1 MLPRR
6 PTERLGDY
14 DLVRELG
21 EGGFGT
27 VYEARKQRIDKPVA
41 LKVLHP
47 HLVKD
52 AEIVGRFQREA
63 RAAARFRHPH
73 IVSVADV
80 GEAGGAHFIEMELLD
95 GESLKSRLTREGRL
109 SARDA
114 VDVLVPVCSAASAVH
129 DEGIVHRDLKPA
141 NVFLTEPLPGVVHP
155 KLLDFGIAKLR
166 DTSRELTESDAFLGS
181 VSYMAPE
188 QMYDAKS
195 ADARSDQ
202 WSLAVMAYEC
212 LTGRLPFRASSVP
225 EAVTA
230 VLSGRFPKPRELNP
244 EIPAALEDAI
254 LRAMEREPERRHT
267 SVKDFG
273 ALLLPFASA
282 RVRETYATSFPCAET
297 APAPVTL
304 APPQEAIETSSVR
317 ESLAPPPKRSP
328 RVVVSVSA
336 ALTLLAVLGAAW
348 RFTAQRAPSTSARP
362 VTVAV
367 RDVPVPARAPVVVA
381 ERSAET
387 DAAPPPAPIAESVP
401 AALPT
406 ATTRAHRTTRTR
418 PSRSN
423 EPAVD
428 AGVAIGSRGV
438 TIL

>member
-27 VYEARKQRIDKPVA
+27 VYEARKLRIDKPVA

-47 HLVKD
+47 HMVKD
-52 AEIVGRFQREA
+52 AEVVGRFQREA

-80 GEAGGAHFIEMELLD
+80 GEASGAHFIEMELLD

-109 SARDA
+109 SARDT
-114 VDVLVPVCSAASAVH
+114 VDVLIPVFSAVSAVH

-181 VSYMAPE
+181 VAYMAPE

-212 LTGRLPFRASSVP
+212 LTGRLPFRANSVP

-230 VLSGRFPKPRELNP
+230 VLSGSFPRPRELAP
-244 EIPAALEDAI
+244 DIPAPLEDAV
-254 LRAMEREPERRHT
+254 LRAMERDPQRRHA

-273 ALLLPFASA
+273 ALLLSYASA
-282 RVRETYATSFPCAET
+282 RVRETYAPSFPGPET
-297 APAPVTL
+297 TQAPVTL
-304 APPQEAIETSSVR
+304 APRDEPPESRSVQESA
-317 ESLAPPPKRSP
+317 APLPKRSP
-328 RVVVSVSA
+328 RAVVALSA
-336 ALTLLAVLGAAW
+336 ALTLLAVLGVAW
-348 RFTAQRAPSTSARP
+348 RLTAQRAPERIARP
-362 VTVAV
+362 VIVPERGVPSPV
-367 RDVPVPARAPVVVA
+367 RAPEIAATRPTETDASRSPAPVV
-381 ERSAET
+381 EG
-387 DAAPPPAPIAESVP
+387 APPVLPAVSARSH
-401 AALPT
+401 
-406 ATTRAHRTTRTR
+406 RARVR
-418 PSRSN
+418 PSRPA
-423 EPAVD
+423 EPAAD
-428 AGVAIGSRGV
+428 AGVAVGSRGV